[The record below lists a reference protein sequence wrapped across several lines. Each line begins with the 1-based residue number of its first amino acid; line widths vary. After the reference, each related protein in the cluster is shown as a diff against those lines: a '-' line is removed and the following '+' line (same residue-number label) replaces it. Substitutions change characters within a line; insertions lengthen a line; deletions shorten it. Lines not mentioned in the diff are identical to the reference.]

1 MKMTVIATIFWEQW
15 RCTFRGLIAAT
26 GLSIATCIAAYIYLQ
41 RYGAGDA
48 PYYNSIA
55 RTASIGMLFG
65 SGLYILYFLFAFGD
79 ESDLQLSMPVYLLRL
94 PVRSLTLVLCRMT
107 YGLASVAI
115 IGFAGTLTFYAL
127 FGPEVEAHL
136 PFGEVVL
143 GFLIVFAF
151 VQSTAWCVGPGG
163 IGLTVFTLVSV
174 SVMLQ
179 YRFFDFEFSSF
190 DRETYPPYFPA
201 LLIAFGV
208 AFSWAG
214 VALHRHGGL
223 AFLEEIGNYLPSIRR
238 GGRNRELVF
247 ESPEQALRW
256 YEHRRQARLL
266 PAMVLFITLAI
277 VAVGLGS
284 TYENITSGN
293 FGSHPDSVFAAMY
306 AQASA
311 VGAYAALGLA
321 TLITGG
327 IFLVQNYR
335 ALTRPIS
342 IFLFN
347 LPVPTDR
354 LASARFL
361 PLLRATAL
369 AVVPLVLAVAIY
381 VLLVSRTFERFTL
394 SWLLD
399 RYGLLEGLGIG
410 ALLLIAA
417 YAGVWS
423 AIWFGNAFAVLIV
436 FHASMIIVRALS
448 IFDNTF
454 DMARLVYELRLT
466 AVVVLSASIVLFVQ
480 ARWLGFLSTRRL
492 LIALAA
498 MPIAGAGFLTLMN
511 FDNLA
516 NGNAFD
522 FHFLTYAVP
531 ALIAL
536 PVLPIVTTPLVMHW
550 ARHR

>member
-1 MKMTVIATIFWEQW
+1 MRMKIIATIFWEQW

-48 PYYNSIA
+48 LYYNSIA
-55 RTASIGMLFG
+55 RTASAGILFG
-65 SGLYILYFLFAFGD
+65 SGFYILYFLFAFGD
-79 ESDLQLSMPVYLLRL
+79 ESDLQLSMPAYLLRL
-94 PVRSLTLVLCRMT
+94 PIGSLTLVLCRMA

-127 FGPEVEAHL
+127 FGPEMEAHL

-151 VQSTAWCVGPGG
+151 VQSAAWCVGPGG
-163 IGLTVFTLVSV
+163 VGLTVFTLVSV
-174 SVMLQ
+174 SVLLQ
-179 YRFFDFEFSSF
+179 WRFFDFEFSSF

-201 LLIAFGV
+201 LLVAFGV

-214 VALHRHGGL
+214 VALHRHGRL
-223 AFLEEIGNYLPSIRR
+223 AFLEEVGSYLPSIRR
-238 GGRNRELVF
+238 GGRNRELIF

-256 YEHRRQARLL
+256 YENRRQARLL
-266 PAMVLFITLAI
+266 PAMVLFITLAV
-277 VAVGLGS
+277 VAVAIGS
-284 TYENITSGN
+284 DYENITSGD
-293 FGSHPDSVFAAMY
+293 FGSHPDSVFRAMY
-306 AQASA
+306 SQAA
-311 VGAYAALGLA
+311 FMGAYAALGLA
-321 TLITGG
+321 TLITSG
-327 IFLVQNYR
+327 IFLAQNYR
-335 ALTRPIS
+335 ALMRPIS

-369 AVVPLVLAVAIY
+369 AVAPLVLAVVIY
-381 VLLVSRTFERFTL
+381 VLLVSLTGERFTL
-394 SWLLD
+394 SWLFD
-399 RYGLLEGLGIG
+399 RYSVLEGLGIG

-417 YAGVWS
+417 YASVWS
-423 AIWFGNAFAVLIV
+423 VIWFGNAFAVLIV
-436 FHASMIIVRALS
+436 YGVSIIILTAGNDFTPDRGEFALQ
-448 IFDNTF
+448 
-454 DMARLVYELRLT
+454 LT
-466 AVVVLSASIVLFVQ
+466 AVVVLSASTVLFVR
-480 ARWLGFLSTRRL
+480 ARQLGFLNPRRL
-492 LIALAA
+492 LMALAA

-522 FHFLTYAVP
+522 FHYLTYAVP

-536 PVLPIVTTPLVMHW
+536 PVLPIVTTPLAMHW